1 MVMAT
6 TRFAPIFVCAVFA
19 ACSEPQDVPSPPTPT
34 EDMALPATESSKDF
48 GDYVVHFNALTTE
61 ELTPEVAQQYGIV
74 RAKNRAM
81 LNVTV
86 LRKDGSGGS
95 LGTPVPGS
103 VSATAIN
110 LTGQL
115 RNLSFREI
123 REGTAIYYIS
133 EMPIT
138 DGETLIFSI
147 DVTPINESSRFSVR
161 YKRQFFVD

>member
-1 MVMAT
+1 MAAAT
-6 TRFAPIFVCAVFA
+6 TRLTPILICAALA
-19 ACSEPQDVPSPPTPT
+19 ACSKPQNAPPPPAPS
-34 EDMALPATESSKDF
+34 EEAALPATESSKDF

-61 ELTPEVAQQYGIV
+61 ELTPQVAQQYGIV
-74 RAKNRAM
+74 RSKSRAM

-86 LRKDGSGGS
+86 LKKNGSGMGE
-95 LGTPVPGS
+95 PVTGA

-115 RNLSFREI
+115 KNLVFREI
-123 REGTAIYYIS
+123 REGNAIYYIS
-133 EMPIT
+133 ELSVT

-147 DVTPINESSRFSVR
+147 DVTPINEPSRFSVR